1 MHLCRNLSRS
11 ALTVTNRNI
20 RTGSVQAVGTTR
32 VPKLWKPRKSNV
44 SNGLR
49 TSLVLEFRPSRMA
62 PTEDRWHHAPMR
74 YTSSKTKLA
83 YLFPGQGSQYA
94 GMGKGAAGVYP
105 EACRVFEL
113 ADSALGFAISSL
125 CFEGPEDDLKLTEN
139 TQPAI
144 LTTSVALHRVLL
156 DATGETPDFVAGHSL
171 GEYSA
176 LVAAGALSLSDAVVL
191 VGRRGQYMQEA
202 VPVGVGTMA
211 AIFGLSSGD
220 VAAVCREASR
230 DEIVELA
237 NLNGA
242 GQVVIAGN
250 REAVDRACE
259 IAKTRGARRA
269 IPLPVSA
276 PFHCKLMEPAAARL
290 APDLDK
296 TGFSNPVIP
305 LFTNV
310 DAKPI
315 TSGREAREALK
326 RQVVSP
332 VRWEETIEAMASAGV
347 RRFVEIGPGR
357 VLAGLVR
364 KIAREADV
372 SSIAEPADLEKYL
385 ADVNLV

>member
-1 MHLCRNLSRS
+1 M
-11 ALTVTNRNI
+11 
-20 RTGSVQAVGTTR
+20 
-32 VPKLWKPRKSNV
+32 SN
-44 SNGLR
+44 
-49 TSLVLEFRPSRMA
+49 
-62 PTEDRWHHAPMR
+62 
-74 YTSSKTKLA
+74 TSSKTKLA
-83 YLFPGQGSQYA
+83 YLFPGQGSQYP
-94 GMGKGAAGVYP
+94 GMGKRAAGLYP
-105 EACRVFEL
+105 EARKVFEL

-125 CFEGPEDDLKLTEN
+125 CFEGPADDLKLTEN

-156 DATGETPDFVAGHSL
+156 DAIGETPAFVAGHSL

-176 LVAAGALSLSDAVVL
+176 LVATGALSLSDAAVL
-191 VGRRGQYMQEA
+191 VRRRGQYMQEA
-202 VPVGVGTMA
+202 VPVGLGAMA
-211 AIFGLSSGD
+211 AILGLSSRD
-220 VAAVCREASR
+220 VASVCRDASR
-230 DEIVELA
+230 DEIVEPA

-290 APDLDK
+290 APDLDE
-296 TGFSNPVIP
+296 TGFSNLAIP

-315 TSGREAREALK
+315 TSGRDAREALK

-364 KIAREADV
+364 KIVREADV
-372 SSIAEPADLEKYL
+372 SSVSEPADLDKYL
-385 ADVNLV
+385 ADMHLV